1 MSVQKLPSLR
11 QFKKFNWQGFF
22 VPMLVVILVAS
33 LIAIVEVQHQVRHLE
48 TQVAQSLKKQVALH
62 QEFGK
67 LTLEKHH
74 LTALA
79 RVEYLAKTQL
89 NMTLEKSPELQNFQI
104 IFLEKRNANDASESN
119 H

>member
-1 MSVQKLPSLR
+1 MAVQKLPSLR
-11 QFKKFNWQGFF
+11 PFKTIHWQGFF
-22 VPMLVVILVAS
+22 ALFLLSVLVIS
-33 LIAIVEVQHQVRHLE
+33 MIAIVEVQHQVRHLE
-48 TQVAQSLKKQVALH
+48 TQVAQSLKKQVTLH
-62 QEFGK
+62 QELGR

-89 NMTLEKSPELQNFQI
+89 NMTLEKSPKRQNFQI
-104 IFLEKRNANDASESN
+104 IFLEKNNATDEPEST

>member
-1 MSVQKLPSLR
+1 MSDQKLPSLS
-11 QFKKFNWQGFF
+11 QFKSLNWKGFF
-22 VPMLVVILVAS
+22 VPLILVVLVAS
-33 LIAIVEVQHQVRHLE
+33 AVAIIEVQHQIRHLE
-48 TQVAQSLKKQVALH
+48 TQVAQALKKQVTLR

-89 NMTLEKSPELQNFQI
+89 NMTLKKSPELHNFQV
-104 IFLEKRNANDASESN
+104 IFLEKWDANDESEST

>member
-1 MSVQKLPSLR
+1 MSVQKLPSLS
-11 QFKKFNWQGFF
+11 QFKTLNWQGFF
-22 VPMLVVILVAS
+22 VPLLLVVLVAS

-89 NMTLEKSPELQNFQI
+89 NMTLKKSPELQNFQI
-104 IFLEKRNANDASESN
+104 IFLEKWDVNDESEST